1 MGNCSCSGSNAGP
14 FSEGRELVEFVY
26 NAHGGGMRDQP
37 LPGGGL
43 ATVCQG
49 CGADFT
55 LTTFVTVCPQCQGVH
70 AIAPPR
76 ADDAAN
82 IQYAGDDFK
91 LP

>member
-1 MGNCSCSGSNAGP
+1 MGSCSSCGSNAGP

-43 ATVCQG
+43 ATACQG

-55 LTTFVTVCPQCQGVH
+55 LTTFVAVCPQCQGVH

>member
-1 MGNCSCSGSNAGP
+1 MGSCSSCGSNAGP

-55 LTTFVTVCPQCQGVH
+55 LTTFVTVCAQCQGVH